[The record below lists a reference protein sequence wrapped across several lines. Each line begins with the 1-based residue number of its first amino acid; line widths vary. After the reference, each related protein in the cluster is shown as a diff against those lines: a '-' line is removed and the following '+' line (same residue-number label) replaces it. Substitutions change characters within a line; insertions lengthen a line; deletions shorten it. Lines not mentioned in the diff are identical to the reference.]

1 MKKILV
7 VEDDP
12 VQQQRMCDILKNLD
26 VLLSVADN
34 GSSAVEKAQAEQPDL
49 ILMDII
55 MPGVDGYA
63 ACRSITTGETTKQ
76 IPVIIVSSKN
86 QEADK
91 VWAQL
96 QGAQAL
102 VGKPYT
108 EEEILTQVKAFL

>member
-12 VQQQRMCDILKNLD
+12 VQQQQLCD
-26 VLLSVADN
+26 VLEQVDAQVIVVGD
-34 GSSAVEKAQAEQPDL
+34 GSQAIAKARSEMPDL

-55 MPGVDGYA
+55 MPNMDGYA
-63 ACRSITTGETTKQ
+63 ACRTLTTSEDTKH
-76 IPVIIVSSKN
+76 IPVLIVSSKN

-96 QGAQAL
+96 QGAQGL
-102 VGKPYT
+102 IGKPYSV
-108 EEEILTQVKAFL
+108 ENLISEVRALL